1 MSKSKSS
8 PRNNEFVEECPSCE
22 TRTSHDV
29 SIEIKT
35 ESRKRENR
43 QFSRE
48 PYRVTQCTRCGD
60 KRSQR
65 MNDA

>member
-8 PRNNEFVEECPSCE
+8 PRNNEFVEECQSCE
-22 TRTSHDV
+22 ARTPHDV

-43 QFSRE
+43 EFSRE
-48 PYRVTQCTRCGD
+48 PYRVTRCTRCGHT
-60 KRSQR
+60 RSQR

>member
-8 PRNNEFVEECPSCE
+8 PRYNEFAEECPTCE
-22 TRTSHDV
+22 SRTPHQV

-48 PYRVTQCTRCGD
+48 PYRVTQCTRCGEE
-60 KRSQR
+60 RAQR

>member
-8 PRNNEFVEECPSCE
+8 PRNNEFVEECTSCE
-22 TRTSHDV
+22 SRTPHDV

-43 QFSRE
+43 EFSRE
-48 PYRVTQCTRCGD
+48 PYRVTRCTRCGNTQ
-60 KRSQR
+60 SQR

>member
-8 PRNNEFVEECPSCE
+8 PRHNEFVEECPSCE
-22 TRTSHDV
+22 SRTPHDV

-60 KRSQR
+60 TRAKR